1 MADSWSLHKEC
12 GHISFHFISSSV
24 FRKYFPYYRTI
35 HRVFRKNWQRGD
47 CVIVIPNFITE
58 KSPEYSLGFLS
69 SIQSSYNA
77 VTHTHTHTHTQ
88 NTTAPTPNQTS
99 FIQFSCK
106 RQSPFHFHLLP
117 FIFFCEHTNRW
128 NFTDKSFKP
137 HRQKNPFRCLLN
149 NRSTYRSVTR
159 LTNKYSHLACR
170 HKTQVNTNRLFVNF
184 AGTYKL
190 QARQPRNRGSILGK
204 DTRVFIL
211 QTV

>member
-77 VTHTHTHTHTQ
+77 VTHTHTHTHTHRTQ
-88 NTTAPTPNQTS
+88 LHPPPTKLPSFSSHVKDNRRFTSIYFLLYSFASIQTVGIS
-99 FIQFSCK
+99 RI
-106 RQSPFHFHLLP
+106 
-117 FIFFCEHTNRW
+117 N
-128 NFTDKSFKP
+128 
-137 HRQKNPFRCLLN
+137 LLN
-149 NRSTYRSVTR
+149 HTVKKIRSV
-159 LTNKYSHLACR
+159 
-170 HKTQVNTNRLFVNF
+170 
-184 AGTYKL
+184 
-190 QARQPRNRGSILGK
+190 
-204 DTRVFIL
+204 VF
-211 QTV
+211 